1 MEGHDLSLGKRK
13 FNIVNQSMKRRMVLK
28 FNELF
33 SENRDRY
40 GPLTAVTILCKFS
53 LSKKR
58 C

>member
-53 LSKKR
+53 L
-58 C
+58 